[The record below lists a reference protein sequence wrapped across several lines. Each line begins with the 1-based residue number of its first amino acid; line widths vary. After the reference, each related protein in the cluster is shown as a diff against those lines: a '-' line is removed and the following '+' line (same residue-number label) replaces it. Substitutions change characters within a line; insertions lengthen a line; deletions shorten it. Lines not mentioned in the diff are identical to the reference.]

1 MMAGRTGDLEGADWL
16 RLHHVAMAE
25 FDVRVRLIPPDHW
38 EASTPCDEW
47 DVHDLVRHNT
57 VENLWVRPML
67 DGLSVADVGDAFDG
81 DVLGSDPESVWEA
94 SRREALEAFDG
105 ADLDGEV
112 ALTRGATPTLEYLQ
126 ERVFDLLVHAWD
138 LARGI
143 GGDERLD
150 DEVVQAVWDWARP
163 MAPMFADFPELFE
176 PPVPVDPDD
185 DLQTRLLHLTG
196 RQV

>member
-1 MMAGRTGDLEGADWL
+1 MTGGRGRELDATDWL
-16 RLHHVAMAE
+16 RLHHVAMGE
-25 FDVRVRLIPPDHW
+25 FDLRVHMIPSDHW

-57 VENLWVRPML
+57 VENLWVRPLL

-81 DVLGSDPESVWEA
+81 DVLGSDPEVVWES
-94 SRREALEAFDG
+94 SRREALEAFDE

-112 ALTRGATPTLEYLQ
+112 ALARGATPTLEYLQ

-143 GGDERLD
+143 GVDERLD
-150 DEVVQAVWDWARP
+150 EEVVEAVWEWARP
-163 MAPMFADFPELFE
+163 MAQMLAALPEFFE
-176 PPVPVDPDD
+176 PPVPVDADA

-196 RQV
+196 RDV

>member
-1 MMAGRTGDLEGADWL
+1 MTAGRGRELDATDWL

-25 FDVRVRLIPPDHW
+25 FDVRVHMIPSDHW

-57 VENLWVRPML
+57 VENLWVRPLL

-81 DVLGSDPESVWEA
+81 DVLGSDPEAVWEA
-94 SRREALEAFDG
+94 SRREALEAFDE
-105 ADLDGEV
+105 ADIDGEV
-112 ALTRGATPTLEYLQ
+112 ALARGATPTLEYLQ

-143 GGDERLD
+143 GVDETLD
-150 DEVVQAVWDWARP
+150 EEVVEAVWEWARP
-163 MAPMFADFPELFE
+163 MAQMLAALPEFFE
-176 PPVPVDPDD
+176 PPVAVDPDA

>member
-1 MMAGRTGDLEGADWL
+1 MTAGRVGEREGADWL

-25 FDVRVRLIPPDHW
+25 FDVRVHMIPPDHW

-57 VENLWVRPML
+57 VENLWVPPL
-67 DGLSVADVGDAFDG
+67 LGGLSVAEVGDAFDG
-81 DVLGSDPESVWEA
+81 DVLGSDPESVWEG
-94 SRREALEAFDG
+94 SRREALVAFDG

-112 ALTRGATPTLEYLQ
+112 ALARGATPTLEYLQ

-143 GGDERLD
+143 GVDETLD
-150 DEVVQAVWDWARP
+150 DEVVAAVWEWARP
-163 MAPMFADFPELFE
+163 MAPMLAALPQYFE
-176 PPVPVDPDD
+176 PPVPVDTGA

-196 RQV
+196 REV